1 MATIIDVA
9 RRAGVS
15 VSTVSHVV
23 NATRT
28 VSPET
33 TRLVAEAIAATGYTP
48 NSIAR
53 SLARSATNSVGIAL
67 SAISNPYFS
76 DIICAI
82 GRECDRLGLMV
93 FLCDTHDDPEHEL
106 QVVRGLHQR
115 RVDGVLLAPAATSE
129 QRALDYLR
137 DNRVPCVLVDRAGS
151 PEFDQVCVQNARAMA
166 MVVEHLAG
174 HGHRR
179 IGFVGGQPGFATSLE
194 RAEGFR
200 DAVLARGLDDD
211 MALLQV
217 GNGDLDAVTAAAFRL
232 LALPKP
238 PTAIATGNNL
248 ATVGTMRALRQA
260 GLRVPDD
267 MALIGF
273 DDFEWADYFEPRL
286 TTIAQPCQEIGRH
299 AASLLMD
306 RIKDYD
312 GKRRTL
318 RLAASLVIRNSC
330 GCR

>member
-23 NATRT
+23 NATRP

-33 TRLVAEAIAATGYTP
+33 TRLVEEAIAAVGYTP

-82 GRECDRLGLMV
+82 ERECDRLGLMV
-93 FLCDTHDDPEHEL
+93 FLCDTQDNAEHEF
-106 QVVRGLHQR
+106 QVVQALHQR
-115 RVDGVLLAPAATSE
+115 RVDGILLAPSSVSN
-129 QRALDYLR
+129 QRSLQYLI
-137 DNRVPCVLVDRAGS
+137 DNRVPCVLVDRAIS
-151 PEFDQVCVQNARAMA
+151 SAFDQVSVENAQAMA
-166 MVVEHLAG
+166 VIVAHLVE

-194 RAEGFR
+194 RIEGFCQ
-200 DAVLARGLDDD
+200 AMQAHGLDTAE
-211 MALLQV
+211 ALLAV
-217 GNGDLDAVTAAAFRL
+217 GNADVDAATAAALRL
-232 LALPKP
+232 LALPER

-248 ATVGTMRALRQA
+248 ATIGTMRALRQV

-267 MALIGF
+267 VALVGF

-286 TTIAQPCQEIGRH
+286 TTMAQPCQDIGRS

-306 RIKDYD
+306 RIGNYD
-312 GKRRTL
+312 GERRTV
-318 RLAASLVIRNSC
+318 RLEAALIVRNSC